1 MSNKALMVKESSKNS
16 REITHLYGENYHIL
30 DDNYLR
36 TRLAYLSQAKCKQPL
51 LNQIIIDLYTQM
63 VIHLIN
69 QEIPTRESE
78 IETRMSELSSDATW
92 KGELIDSET
101 RLVTVNIAR
110 AGSLP
115 SQVCFDTCNL
125 VLNPDLVRQDHM
137 YMARKTDA
145 EGKVIG
151 VDFSANKVG
160 GSIQDS
166 LVIFPDPMGATGS
179 SMLEAINFYKNSR
192 LGTARKYI
200 SLHLIVTSEYIRR
213 MKREAPDLIV
223 YALRIDRGASPEK
236 VRNSI
241 PGEFIEEEKG
251 LTDIHYIVP
260 GAGGLGELINNSY
273 C

>member
-1 MSNKALMVKESSKNS
+1 MSNEALMVKESTKNS
-16 REITHLYGENYHIL
+16 REIHHLYGDNYHIL

-36 TRLAYLSQAKCKQPL
+36 SRLAYLSQAKCKQPEINL
-51 LNQIIIDLYTQM
+51 IITDLYSQM
-63 VIHLIN
+63 VRHVIN
-69 QEIPTRESE
+69 NEIPTKEVE
-78 IETRMSELSSDATW
+78 IETRMAELSPDGIW
-92 KGELIDSET
+92 KGEVIDSET
-101 RLVTVNIAR
+101 KLVTVNIAR

-137 YMARKTDA
+137 YMARKTDT
-145 EGKVIG
+145 EGKVVG
-151 VDFSANKVG
+151 VDFSGNKVG
-160 GSIQDS
+160 GAIEDS
-166 LVIFPDPMGATGS
+166 VVIFPDPMGATGG
-179 SMLEAINFYKNSR
+179 SMIEAVNYYKNSN

-213 MKREAPDLIV
+213 MKQEAPDLIV
-223 YALRIDRGASPEK
+223 YALRIDRGASSEK
-236 VRNSI
+236 VKNSI

-251 LTDIHYIVP
+251 LTDIQYIVP